1 MPTFC
6 PPRLLS
12 NSAVNGYARGVQN
25 LTADVAIIGAGHN
38 GLVAATF
45 LARAGLKVI
54 VVEEKSTVG
63 GAAKTEFPFA
73 KAPNLGTST
82 GAYLLGVMQPE
93 LIAKLG
99 AKFKL
104 IRRDPHYFL
113 PTLDKRYLLFG
124 SDQSAMKQQFLAFFS
139 EQDWKANE
147 AMNREIGQIRD
158 DLAPAWL
165 AEPLSVEAS
174 AEKFIRP
181 ALRRTFLDLVAR
193 PVEEYLARFNFK
205 SDLLVAMY
213 AVTDGFSGLSASFG
227 TPGTGM
233 NFLVHNMCRLPGADG
248 TWMIVQG
255 GMGNV
260 TKELSRLASEA
271 GAEILTNAPVQRI
284 SVQSNHVTGL
294 ALKDGREIRAKIVL
308 SNADPFR
315 TRSLVGANHFPPD
328 FNAKID
334 NFRRTGTTMKVNL
347 ALDRLP
353 SFKCLPENRGQH
365 NATIHLL
372 PQQPDIIQYVR
383 QGFEKVRAGQLAEF
397 PTIEWYIHTQA
408 DPTLQ
413 DDRGRHNSAFFV
425 QWVPYELSGGKTWE
439 NEESRYVDHLL
450 SIAEQFA
457 PGFKNSVV
465 DVFPLTPKKI
475 EQHFGITFGHI
486 HHVDNTFG
494 FDQRM
499 PYATP
504 IQGLY
509 SCSAGCHPAGSVI
522 GSAGHNAAFRILSDL
537 SVGITSAH
545 R

>member
-1 MPTFC
+1 MDGA
-6 PPRLLS
+6 LS
-12 NSAVNGYARGVQN
+12 ATN
-25 LTADVAIIGAGHN
+25 LAAKTSTDVAIVGAGHN
-38 GLVAATF
+38 GLVAAIL

-54 VVEEKSTVG
+54 VLEEQSAVG
-63 GAAKTEFPFA
+63 GAAKTEYPFA
-73 KAPNLGTST
+73 KAPKLGTST

-113 PTLDKRYLLFG
+113 PTLDNRYLLFG
-124 SDQSAMKQQFLAFFS
+124 SDQAAMREQFLAFFS
-139 EQDWKANE
+139 EQDWRANE

-165 AEPLSVEAS
+165 AEPLSAQAT
-174 AEKFIRP
+174 AERYIRP
-181 ALRRTFLDLVAR
+181 GLRRVFLDLVAR

-205 SDLLVAMY
+205 NELLIAMY

-227 TPGTGM
+227 TNGTGM
-233 NFLVHNMCRLPGADG
+233 NFLVHNMCRLPGSDG

-260 TKELSRLASEA
+260 TRELARLASES
-271 GAEILTNAPVQRI
+271 GATILTSA
-284 SVQSNHVTGL
+284 SVQSITVQSRSVTGII
-294 ALKDGREIRAKIVL
+294 LKNGREISAKVVL

-315 TRSLVGANHFPPD
+315 TRALVGSNTFPAD
-328 FNAKID
+328 FNAKLD
-334 NFRRTGTTMKVNL
+334 NFRRSGTTMKVNL

-353 SFKCLPENRGQH
+353 TFSCLPENRGQH

-372 PQQPDIIQYVR
+372 PQVANVIDYLR
-383 QGFEKVRAGQLAEF
+383 RGFEKVRAGELAEF
-397 PTIEWYIHTQA
+397 PTIEWYVHTQA

-413 DDRGRHNSAFFV
+413 DDQGRHNSAFFV
-425 QWVPYELSGGKTWE
+425 QWVPYELSGGKKWE
-439 NEESRYVDHLL
+439 DQEPRYVNHLL
-450 SIAEQFA
+450 NIADQFA
-457 PGFKNSVV
+457 PGFKNSVI
-465 DVFPLTPKKI
+465 DVFALTPKKI
-475 EQHFGITFGHI
+475 EQHFGISFGHI
-486 HHVDNTFG
+486 HHIDNTFG

-504 IQGLY
+504 IAGLY

-522 GSAGHNAAFRILSDL
+522 GSAGHNAAMRILADMGVVSA
-537 SVGITSAH
+537 SAH
-545 R
+545 S